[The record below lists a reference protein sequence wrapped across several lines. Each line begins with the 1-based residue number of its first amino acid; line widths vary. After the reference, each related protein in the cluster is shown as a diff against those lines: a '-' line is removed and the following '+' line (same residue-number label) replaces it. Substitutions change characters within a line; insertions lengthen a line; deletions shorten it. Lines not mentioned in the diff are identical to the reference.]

1 MPHGSTRGSR
11 GKMDAMNQGPRDRIQ
26 NARRAMDRAA
36 GRTVDYLASP
46 NGQRLRR
53 RVAAGMIV
61 TAPLVLRSSVLKK
74 YPVIRLIE
82 LLGGTAAVLELARMI
97 REWEPERA
105 DQLEAAVNAIAHVP
119 PGGNGAT
126 PHA

>member
-1 MPHGSTRGSR
+1 MKQGSR
-11 GKMDAMNQGPRDRIQ
+11 GRIE

-61 TAPLVLRSSVLKK
+61 SAPLVLRSSIMRK

-126 PHA
+126 PPR